1 MTYPPAKTF
10 FPLRFST
17 KSAESPPA
25 KISPEF
31 HQFGRDADCKVVAL
45 LYSPHTL
52 LLCAY
57 AIDYRSCHDELLF
70 EGVNYQDE
78 SC

>member
-45 LYSPHTL
+45 LYSPHTQ

-57 AIDYRSCHDELLF
+57 AADYRSCHDEPLF
-70 EGVNYQDE
+70 YGVNY
-78 SC
+78 